1 MKASKTII
9 GVDSHK
15 ENEYIT
21 SVNAKISRF
30 TALLDYCNQFISI
43 DDIKAFSE
51 APNEYFKKAFNEK
64 YESDFPPL
72 VNYAKRLELC
82 NISQSKIYELES
94 NYKAIQIENFD
105 PVKLEAP
112 KKDFNIYAI
121 DSEAVKR
128 YEKTKQ
134 LCDLLND
141 LRNEFQVYPANV
153 IQGVTGA
160 IQFSF
165 QTNQFDINVNFIN
178 QIKSRTY

>member
-1 MKASKTII
+1 MKKIII

-30 TALLDYCNQFISI
+30 TALLEYCNQFISI
-43 DDIKAFSE
+43 DDINAFSE
-51 APNEYFKKAFNEK
+51 APNEYFKKAFNDK
-64 YESDFPPL
+64 TQNDFPPL

-105 PVKLEAP
+105 PVKLQAP

-178 QIKSRTY
+178 QIPTRSY

>member
-1 MKASKTII
+1 MKKIII

-30 TALLDYCNQFISI
+30 TALLEYCNQFISI
-43 DDIKAFSE
+43 DDINAFSE
-51 APNEYFKKAFNEK
+51 APNEYFKKAFNDK
-64 YESDFPPL
+64 TQNDFPPL

-82 NISQSKIYELES
+82 NISQAKIYELES

-105 PVKLEAP
+105 PVKLQAP

-178 QIKSRTY
+178 QIPTRSY

>member
-1 MKASKTII
+1 MKKIII

-15 ENEYIT
+15 ENEYKT

-30 TALLDYCNQFISI
+30 NALLDYCNQFISI
-43 DDIKAFSE
+43 DDINAFSE
-51 APNEYFKKAFNEK
+51 APNEYFKKAFNDK
-64 YESDFPPL
+64 TQNDFPPL

-105 PVKLEAP
+105 PVKLSAP
-112 KKDFNIYAI
+112 DKDFNIYAI
-121 DSEAVKR
+121 DSEAEKR
-128 YEKTKQ
+128 YKKTKT
-134 LCDLLND
+134 LCELLND

-160 IQFSF
+160 IVFNF

-178 QIKSRTY
+178 QIPTRSY

>member
-1 MKASKTII
+1 MKKIII

-30 TALLDYCNQFISI
+30 TALLEYCNQFISI
-43 DDIKAFSE
+43 DDINAFSE
-51 APNEYFKKAFNEK
+51 APNEYFKKAFNDK
-64 YESDFPPL
+64 TQNDFPPL

-82 NISQSKIYELES
+82 NISQAKIYELES

-105 PVKLEAP
+105 PVKLQAP

-121 DSEAVKR
+121 DSEAEKR
-128 YEKTKQ
+128 YKKTKT

-178 QIKSRTY
+178 QIPTRSY

>member
-1 MKASKTII
+1 MKKIII

-21 SVNAKISRF
+21 SINAKISRF

-43 DDIKAFSE
+43 DDINAFSE
-51 APNEYFKKAFNEK
+51 APNEYFKKAFNDK
-64 YESDFPPL
+64 TQNDFPSL
-72 VNYAKRLELC
+72 VDYAKRLELC
-82 NISQSKIYELES
+82 NISQAKIYELES

-112 KKDFNIYAI
+112 EKDFNIYAI
-121 DSEAVKR
+121 DSEAEKR
-128 YEKTKQ
+128 YKKTKT
-134 LCDLLND
+134 LCQLLND

-160 IQFSF
+160 ITFNF

-178 QIKSRTY
+178 QIPTRSY

>member
-1 MKASKTII
+1 MKKIII

-30 TALLDYCNQFISI
+30 NALLEYCNQFISVE
-43 DDIKAFSE
+43 DINAFSE

-64 YESDFPPL
+64 TQNDFPPL
-72 VNYAKRLELC
+72 VDYAKRLELC

>member
-1 MKASKTII
+1 MKKTVI

-30 TALLDYCNQFISI
+30 NALLEYCNQFISVE
-43 DDIKAFSE
+43 DINAFSE
-51 APNEYFKKAFNEK
+51 APNEYFKKAFTEK
-64 YESDFPPL
+64 YSNDFPPL
-72 VNYAKRLELC
+72 VSYVKQLELC

-105 PVKLEAP
+105 PVKLQAP
-112 KKDFNIYAI
+112 DKDFNIYAI
-121 DSEAVKR
+121 DSEAEKR
-128 YEKTKQ
+128 YKKTKT
-134 LCDLLND
+134 LCELLND

-160 IQFSF
+160 ITFNF

-178 QIKSRTY
+178 QIPTRSY